1 MDSERKPWRDKGVW
15 GGLRGHRRMCVG
27 GWERNVDTSL
37 RRRTAWQT
45 FRALLS
51 STQSPDRT
59 RPQVGTVNG
68 SHHFISLP
76 PLLCWPPHPVLPCLA
91 HGWTTPD
98 LGISWGSVH
107 PLLPQGYLYLLFTA
121 PFSQLTLHQ
130 PRPILSSRESTL
142 LLLFPS
148 TAKGSHATVHCKLPM
163 SETMPCAW

>member
-1 MDSERKPWRDKGVW
+1 MDSERKPWRDKGVC

-37 RRRTAWQT
+37 RRRATWQT

-68 SHHFISLP
+68 SQHFISLP
-76 PLLCWPPHPVLPCLA
+76 PLLCWAPHPVLPALLMDGPHWTWGYPGVLFILSCLRVIC
-91 HGWTTPD
+91 TCCS
-98 LGISWGSVH
+98 L
-107 PLLPQGYLYLLFTA
+107 TA

-130 PRPILSSRESTL
+130 SREVHTSAPL
-142 LLLFPS
+142 LIYS
-148 TAKGSHATVHCKLPM
+148 
-163 SETMPCAW
+163 